1 MSIQQIV
8 EGQHHTWPKTQK
20 KTALL
25 KKPKEK
31 HNINAFFYQ
40 NTCTI
45 QKKAVPLHRNSE
57 EKPSIKDVS

>member
-1 MSIQQIV
+1 MQ
-8 EGQHHTWPKTQK
+8 GLRHNRNP
-20 KTALL
+20 ALL
-25 KKPKEK
+25 KKLKEK
-31 HNINAFFYQ
+31 HNINAFFRQ